1 MNVVAILDYG
11 VCNLDS
17 IARAIDVCGGQPRI
31 IVEASEL
38 KGADRIILPGVGSY
52 DIAMKKIKDK
62 GFDKALLEEL
72 DKSSIP
78 LLGICLGMQLLSD
91 KSEEGVPCSGLG
103 LINGNVEL
111 LSSKKN
117 NERIPHIG
125 WNSVKH
131 AENSELF
138 KGIKSGSDFYFVH
151 SYHFNCKESF
161 IIGKTPYCNSF
172 VSAVSHE
179 NIMGVQFHP
188 EKSQRAGF
196 ALLKNFLSI

>member
-31 IVEASEL
+31 VIEASEI
-38 KGADRIILPGVGSY
+38 KGADRIILPGVGSF

-62 GFDKALLEEL
+62 VLDQVLLEEL
-72 DKSSIP
+72 DKRNVP

-91 KSEEGVPCSGLG
+91 KSEEGTQCAGLG
-103 LINGNVEL
+103 LINGDVEL
-111 LSSKKN
+111 LSSKN
-117 NERIPHIG
+117 NDERIPHIG
-125 WNSVKH
+125 WNSVEH

-151 SYHFNCKESF
+151 SYHFNCKEPF

-172 VSAVSHE
+172 ASAVCRE